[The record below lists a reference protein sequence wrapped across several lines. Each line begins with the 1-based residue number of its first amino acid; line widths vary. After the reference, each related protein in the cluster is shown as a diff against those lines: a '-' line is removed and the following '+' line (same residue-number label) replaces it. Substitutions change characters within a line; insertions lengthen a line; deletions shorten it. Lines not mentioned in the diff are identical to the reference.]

1 MKNSFLF
8 LLLLLF
14 SVSSA
19 GATAP
24 VDSLL
29 ECYPNEHEIYADR
42 IFQVGLDNPKYEKQ
56 ARFLAHMSL
65 SMSKVDTVI
74 LAVTLAQAGLESAY
88 GRSKLATSNNLFG
101 INYIRS
107 SNYIDIATLI
117 KGKTYN
123 RGDRCYKSVFYTKA
137 ACLQYHEALL
147 RGRYY
152 KEGMSKKKLTRNLQL
167 RGYAAD
173 RSYASKLNYIIKK
186 FNL

>member
-1 MKNSFLF
+1 MKNIILF
-8 LLLLLF
+8 LLLLI
-14 SVSSA
+14 SVSLGASA
-19 GATAP
+19 P
-24 VDSLL
+24 ELNL
-29 ECYPNEHEIYADR
+29 ECSANQHEIYANR
-42 IFQVGLDNPKYEKQ
+42 ILQVGIDNPKYENQ

-107 SNYIDIATLI
+107 SKYIDVANLI